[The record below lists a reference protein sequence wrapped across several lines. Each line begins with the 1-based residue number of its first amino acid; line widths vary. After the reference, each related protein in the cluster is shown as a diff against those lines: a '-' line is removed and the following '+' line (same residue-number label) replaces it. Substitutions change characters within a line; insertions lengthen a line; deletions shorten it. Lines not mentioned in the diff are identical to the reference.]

1 MPRAQWSLQDAKNR
15 FSAVVAAAEA
25 GTPQLVTKRG
35 RPSVVVVAVEDYE
48 KLRGQERNAR
58 PSFIEHLLSA
68 PKRPAEIA
76 DDEELFPRLEL
87 EPRDVDL

>member
-1 MPRAQWSLQDAKNR
+1 MSGARCSLQDAKNR

-25 GTPQLVTKRG
+25 GTPQFVTKRG
-35 RPSVVVVAVEDYE
+35 RSAVVVLAVEDYE
-48 KLRGQERNAR
+48 RLRANERLGR
-58 PSFIEHLLSA
+58 PSFIEHILAA
-68 PKRPAEIA
+68 PKRPPEMA